1 MNGQIVYHISEE
13 AGPGTPVG
21 NLAKELN
28 LNVRD
33 FDRRGF
39 CIVTKAY
46 SRYFD
51 LNRKTSILS
60 VKEILNR
67 EELCEHSTHCSI
79 ALEAVAKSWLNI
91 YRFEVNVLDIN
102 DNSSVFRQ
110 TEWMLNISELAPP
123 GERFAFLSAYDADV
137 ESNSVKSYKLSQ
149 NEHFLLDVHSRK

>member
-28 LNVRD
+28 LNVHD

-79 ALEAVAKSWLNI
+79 L
-91 YRFEVNVLDIN
+91 
-102 DNSSVFRQ
+102 
-110 TEWMLNISELAPP
+110 
-123 GERFAFLSAYDADV
+123 
-137 ESNSVKSYKLSQ
+137 
-149 NEHFLLDVHSRK
+149 